1 MIDCR
6 SHGNEWSGSTPG
18 NEQAMPAILSGIGIR
33 PSPVV
38 VTSPYRSLTS
48 GQNA

>member
-18 NEQAMPAILSGIGIR
+18 NEQAVPAILSGIGIR
-33 PSPVV
+33 QLASCRNIAITLKTP
-38 VTSPYRSLTS
+38 
-48 GQNA
+48 Q